1 MEWPLT
7 LNSQE
12 EFDSLVHD
20 RLERERAKAAEAV
33 ARAEKA
39 EGSLAEADARAK
51 KAEGAVA
58 DLKAA
63 RALAEAK
70 AKVAGETGVPADLI
84 KDGTEEEMRSHAE
97 ALAAYATPPA
107 APVVGNDGG
116 GSAVAPK
123 GPDAAMDFVN
133 QLRH

>member
-7 LNSQE
+7 VNSQE

-20 RLERERAKAAEAV
+20 RLERERTKAAEAQ

-70 AKVAGETGVPADLI
+70 AKVASDTGVPADLI
-84 KDGTEEEMRSHAE
+84 KDGTEEEMRTHAE
-97 ALAAYATPPA
+97 ALAAYAKPPA
-107 APVVGNDGG
+107 APFVGNDGG
-116 GSAVAPK
+116 GAIKPPAPNET
-123 GPDAAMDFVN
+123 MDFVN
-133 QLRH
+133 RLRH